1 MEIEKEEERVA
12 RAHGPKGG
20 GVVWEKIVWGSF
32 AVGEVAMGKMAED
45 KAAGCLLQS
54 RILWVAIFKVSFNSF

>member
-1 MEIEKEEERVA
+1 M
-12 RAHGPKGG
+12 
-20 GVVWEKIVWGSF
+20 VWEKIGWGSF
-32 AVGEVAMGKMAED
+32 AEGEVAMGKVAED